1 MENQFPCPRK
11 LLGILDTVPQNV
23 VYIISPSKGLLS
35 IPIASCPFFVRLVG
49 YFINRR
55 NNVRAIEEITEQGKR
70 KLEKERAETLA
81 ELDHLREYLRGEV
94 DADAEEADPDLYER
108 EKILALI
115 RAFENKLESIEQTL
129 RLAEKGTYGICERCG
144 EKIDPGRLE
153 ALPHTTLCVKCKSQM
168 ERIAG
173 MGVRPGG

>member
-1 MENQFPCPRK
+1 MM
-11 LLGILDTVPQNV
+11 
-23 VYIISPSKGLLS
+23 
-35 IPIASCPFFVRLVG
+35 
-49 YFINRR
+49 
-55 NNVRAIEEITEQGKR
+55 RAPKELIEQGKA

-81 ELDHLREYLRGEV
+81 ELDRLREYLMRGEV

-108 EKILALI
+108 EKTLALI
-115 RAFENKLESIEQTL
+115 RALENKLESIEQAL

-144 EKIDPGRLE
+144 EKIDPARLE

-173 MGVRPGG
+173 IRFRPGGR